1 MGKALAVLAWRREGL
16 DPEYSHK
23 CRYGRLHTIQE
34 TVRDSMAR
42 TIWFPRLAET
52 LSSGFN

>member
-1 MGKALAVLAWRREGL
+1 MGKALAVLAWRCEGL